1 MKNKKV
7 PDRELYLNEK
17 LLGFIPLVWFVETFP
32 DPVVEFVASIDLGC
46 RHCAYAFD
54 AWRAI
59 MITDYEISSKK
70 TFGLTWFDEFY
81 MFMNMHK

>member
-32 DPVVEFVASIDLGC
+32 DSVVEFVASIHCGFVNF
-46 RHCAYAFD
+46 RHAFML
-54 AWRAI
+54 WGAI

-70 TFGLTWFDEFY
+70 TFGLTWFDDFY
-81 MFMNMHK
+81 NSMNMHN

>member
-7 PDRELYLNEK
+7 PNQKLYLKEK
-17 LLGFIPLVWFVETFP
+17 LLGFIPLVWFIETFP
-32 DPVVEFVASIDLGC
+32 DSVVEFVASIHCGFGNF
-46 RHCAYAFD
+46 RHAFML
-54 AWRAI
+54 WRAI

-81 MFMNMHK
+81 MSMNMQK